1 VRRLAIPAV
10 GATLLQGLFNII
22 DMFWVGRGLG
32 PAALAGVGTA
42 SFVVWAILSLAEMP
56 SVGLTAVASRRW
68 GEQNEVEAR
77 EAGYQAFGLALF
89 AAVVVGLGG
98 LLVLGPM
105 FTLMN
110 TPLEVTLQGAD
121 YLVVYLVGCP
131 IVFAYFAMDA
141 TFRAAGDTRTPL
153 QILLLALA
161 ANALLDPLLILG
173 VGPIPQLGTGGA
185 ALATVLTRTGSVV
198 VGYRLLRKRNLIRRV
213 RLSSSAMRAIARI
226 GLPVSAGG
234 VTFSL
239 IYILLTR
246 VTSQFGTAGLAALG
260 VGHKIESLSFLACI
274 GFGIAAATAVGQNIG
289 AGQPERA
296 TEAGRAALRDALV
309 LMSIIGLTFLIVP
322 EQLMHLF
329 TTDQAVV
336 DHGASYLRI
345 VAVAQLFMAFEMVL
359 QIAME
364 GAGYTLWPM
373 VSGVTLTSL
382 RLPLAWWLQRPL
394 GLAGVWWAISLTAIA
409 RGVVM
414 IGIWRHGKWRGHEV

>member
-1 VRRLAIPAV
+1 
-10 GATLLQGLFNII
+10 
-22 DMFWVGRGLG
+22 MFWVGRGLG

-77 EAGYQAFGLALF
+77 ESGYQAFGLAIL
-89 AAVVVGLGG
+89 AALAVGLGG

-105 FTLMN
+105 YTLMD

-153 QILLLALA
+153 QILLFALA

-173 VGPIPQLGTGGA
+173 VGPFPRLGTGGA
-185 ALATVLTRTGSVV
+185 ALATVLTRVGSVV
-198 VGYRLLRKRNLIRRV
+198 IGYRLLRRRNLIRRV
-213 RLSSSAMRAIARI
+213 RPSMSAMSVIARI

-234 VTFSL
+234 VVFSL

-246 VTSQFGTAGLAALG
+246 VASQFGTSGLAALG
-260 VGHKIESLSFLACI
+260 VGHKIESLSFLICI
-274 GFGIAAATAVGQNIG
+274 GFGVAAATAVGQNLG
-289 AGQPERA
+289 AGKPERA
-296 TEAGRAALRDALV
+296 TQSGNAALRDALV
-309 LMSIIGLTFLIVP
+309 LMSLIGLAFLVVP
-322 EQLMHLF
+322 EQLMHVF
-329 TTDQAVV
+329 TTDPAVV
-336 DHGASYLRI
+336 AHGASYLRI
-345 VAVAQLFMAFEMVL
+345 VAVAQLFMAFELVL

-364 GAGYTLWPM
+364 GAGYTLLPM
-373 VSGVTLTSL
+373 VSGITLTST
-382 RLPLAWWLQRPL
+382 RIPLALWLHRSL
-394 GLAGVWWAISLTAIA
+394 GLAGIWWAISLTAIA
-409 RGVVM
+409 RGLVM
-414 IGIWRHGKWRGHEV
+414 IGVWRHGAWRRQEL

>member
-22 DMFWVGRGLG
+22 DMFWVGRGIG

-68 GEQNEVEAR
+68 GEKNETLAKES
-77 EAGYQAFGLALF
+77 GFQAFGLAVI
-89 AAVVVGLGG
+89 AALVVGLGG

-110 TPLEVTLQGAD
+110 TPLDVTLQGAD

-161 ANALLDPLLILG
+161 ANAVLDPLLILG
-173 VGPIPQLGTGGA
+173 VGPFPRLGTGGA
-185 ALATVLTRTGSVV
+185 ALATVLTRAGSVV
-198 VGYRLLRKRNLIRRV
+198 LGYQILRRRDLIRRV
-213 RLSSSAMRAIARI
+213 RLSAGAMRAIAGI
-226 GLPVSAGG
+226 GFPVSAGG
-234 VTFSL
+234 LAFSL

-246 VTSQFGTAGLAALG
+246 VASQYGTAGLAALG

-274 GFGIAAATAVGQNIG
+274 GFGVAAATAVGQNLG

-296 TEAGRAALRDALV
+296 TQAGHAALRDALV
-309 LMSIIGLTFLIVP
+309 LMSVIGLAFLVFP

-329 TTDQAVV
+329 TTDADVV
-336 DHGASYLRI
+336 AHGASYLRI
-345 VAVAQLFMAFEMVL
+345 VAAAQLFMAFELVL

-364 GAGYTLWPM
+364 GAGYTLLPM
-373 VSGVTLTSL
+373 VSGVTLTTL
-382 RLPLAWWLQRPL
+382 RLPLAWWLHRPL
-394 GLAGVWWAISLTAIA
+394 GLVGIWWAISLTAIA

-414 IGIWRHGKWRGHEV
+414 IGIWRHGKWRGQEL